1 MRVGD
6 KLNMRCPVCGD
17 SRKSATKRRGW
28 YYLKNASFYCFNC
41 STGMSGMKFL
51 ELISGS
57 KYEELKKE
65 YFRMCFRNG
74 VSTSL
79 SSHYDVPNEE
89 PTVF

>member
-1 MRVGD
+1 
-6 KLNMRCPVCGD
+6 
-17 SRKSATKRRGW
+17 
-28 YYLKNASFYCFNC
+28 
-41 STGMSGMKFL
+41 MKFL